1 MWVAE
6 ANSPHDMKTNNKK
19 AFNTRDRNII
29 ARALKGNRSSPLK
42 LRPLTNFSSYV
53 EWEKT

>member
-6 ANSPHDMKTNNKK
+6 ANSPHDMKTSNKK

-29 ARALKGNRSSPLK
+29 ARAQKGNRSSPLR